1 MSHEENLLSIDANV
15 DTTTPME
22 PLDTGHVEDAPII
35 AVPKPKK
42 LKRNQTMIAG

>member
-15 DTTTPME
+15 DTTTAME
-22 PLDTGHVEDAPII
+22 PLDNGHVENAPIV

-42 LKRNQTMIAG
+42 SKRGLLAEA